1 MKYVGPVAAELVA
14 TAKAEGWSL
23 EEFLR
28 RFLGEELMG
37 RDEAQRLSRTR
48 AAKFEAN
55 AKSFASWKAERSSID
70 VEVQQ
75 ALITL
80 EWARRKETLVF
91 SGPSGTGKSHLAGAL
106 SRHAIDQGMRVRWN
120 TLETLGDLLTQA
132 KVDGTVTRTIAK
144 ICQADIV
151 VIDDIG
157 DLPIDSTQAEAF
169 YRIIDCAY
177 ERRSI
182 ILTSNTRP
190 DKFDTLMPKSMATAA
205 VDRLMHHAHLI
216 ITEGESFRLAEAK
229 NGGGVTPLIST
240 EDDR

>member
-1 MKYVGPVAAELVA
+1 MTTTVPRA
-14 TAKAEGWSL
+14 TAKAEGWSF

-28 RFLGEELMG
+28 RFLGEELMA
-37 RDEAQRLSRTR
+37 RDEALRVSRVR
-48 AAKFEAN
+48 AAKFAAN
-55 AKSFASWKAERSSID
+55 AKSFASWKAELSSID

-80 EWARRKETLVF
+80 DWARRKETLVF
-91 SGPSGTGKSHLAGAL
+91 FGPSGTGKSHLTGAL
-106 SRHAIDQGMRVRWN
+106 SRHAIDQGMKVQWN
-120 TLETLGDLLTQA
+120 TLETLSDQLAQA
-132 KVDGTVTRTIAK
+132 KVDQTVTATIAK
-144 ICQADIV
+144 ICRADIV
-151 VIDDIG
+151 VIDDIS
-157 DLPIDSTQAEAF
+157 DVPIDSTQAEAF

-216 ITEGESFRLAEAK
+216 VTAGESFRLREAT
-229 NGGGVTPLIST
+229 NGGGVTPPISS
-240 EDDR
+240 EDDQ